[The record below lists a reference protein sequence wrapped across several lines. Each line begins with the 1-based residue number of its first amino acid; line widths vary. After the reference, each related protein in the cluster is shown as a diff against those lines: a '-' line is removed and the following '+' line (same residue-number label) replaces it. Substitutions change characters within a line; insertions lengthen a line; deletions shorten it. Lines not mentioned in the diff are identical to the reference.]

1 MQTFLATLLVFAT
14 AVAVMSLSVWLTGR
28 RLRGSCGG
36 LSGERDEHGEI
47 ACSLCSRAD
56 ECDQLA
62 KSNPL
67 AQSAPADS
75 INHNPGQGEVDR

>member
-36 LSGERDEHGEI
+36 LSGERDEHGET

-62 KSNPL
+62 KA